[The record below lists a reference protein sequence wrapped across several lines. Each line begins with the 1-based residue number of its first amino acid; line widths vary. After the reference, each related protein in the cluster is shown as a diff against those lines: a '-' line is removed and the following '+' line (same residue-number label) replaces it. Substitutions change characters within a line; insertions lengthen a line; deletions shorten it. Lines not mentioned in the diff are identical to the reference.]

1 MSSGVLFRDR
11 AEAGQQLAS
20 VIAAEFPPHTE
31 QALPIVYALPRGGLP
46 IAEPIAQQLRCPLSA
61 IVAKKITRPKNPEL
75 AIGAV
80 TADGQVLWAGR
91 KLAHILTRMTPHR
104 LTLRDL
110 WRLKAQK
117 KAQDQWVQLAP
128 WCPSQTATGAI
139 ALIVDDGIATGMTMA
154 VAVKAVRTQNPAQ
167 IWICTP
173 VAPQSLMPDL
183 QAWSDR
189 VIVLATPDPFYSV
202 SRFYRH
208 FPQVEMAEAIACLQQ
223 QEKWRYTG

>member
-1 MSSGVLFRDR
+1 MSLQPNF
-11 AEAGQQLAS
+11 
-20 VIAAEFPPHTE
+20 PHTE
-31 QALPIVYALPRGGLP
+31 QALPIVYALPRGF
-46 IAEPIAQQLRCPLSA
+46 ADCRADCSTVTLS
-61 IVAKKITRPKNPEL
+61 VKRDRGKKITRPKNPEL

-202 SRFYRH
+202 SRFYRY